1 MWRRTRFAMLGMAVV
16 LALLPAATAKAQS
29 PTIAIAWATYTY
41 HYRWGFPSCTYA
53 PGDMG
58 AYGTFAN
65 SGGWVY
71 GTNYF
76 FEAHVKPG
84 YAGPDG
90 KTVPDPDGWTPLPPG
105 SWTCQ
110 RLYPGAV
117 WYFTIWGPGSI
128 LPDNS
133 GSGWKASVR
142 ARLYYW
148 NGQTKVILA
157 SSQKEDQ
164 GENVP
169 P

>member
-1 MWRRTRFAMLGMAVV
+1 MSPRVRFAMLAIAVV

-29 PTIAIAWATYTY
+29 PTISIAWATYTY
-41 HYRWGFPSCTYA
+41 HQSYWGTCT
-53 PGDMG
+53 PGDMA
-58 AYGTFAN
+58 AYGTFSAP
-65 SGGWVY
+65 GWVY

-84 YAGPDG
+84 YAGPDDE
-90 KTVPDPDGWTPLPPG
+90 TPPEADGWTPLPPG

-110 RLYPGAV
+110 RLYGV
-117 WYFTIWGPGSI
+117 WYFTIWAPGSI
-128 LPDNS
+128 VAYNYDRNRDPA
-133 GSGWKASVR
+133 GWFASVR
-142 ARLYYW
+142 ARIYYW
-148 NGQTKVILA
+148 DGPTKVILA